1 MQRKNKKEKAYK
13 ELTYS
18 IIDLF
23 EDLLE
28 EKGIKIPCKYPSE
41 EVERQAY
48 EFASNI
54 YGSEYYTLQ
63 DNIYNMIKSST
74 LIKPVIF
81 RRNHD

>member
-28 EKGIKIPCKYPSE
+28 EKGIEIPCKDPLEESE
-41 EVERQAY
+41 RKADD
-48 EFASNI
+48 FASNI
-54 YGSEYYTLQ
+54 YGSEYYDLQ
-63 DNIYNMIKSST
+63 DKIYNMIKSTTS
-74 LIKPVIF
+74 IKPVIF
-81 RRNHD
+81 RSKS

>member
-1 MQRKNKKEKAYK
+1 MQRKNKKEEAYK

-28 EKGIKIPCKYPSE
+28 EKGIEIPCKDPSE
-41 EVERQAY
+41 ESERKADD
-48 EFASNI
+48 FSSNI
-54 YGSEYYTLQ
+54 YGSEYYDLQ
-63 DNIYNMIKSST
+63 DKIYNMIKSTT

-81 RRNHD
+81 RSKS